1 MVGSRKSGSMEN
13 NENEGWR
20 GFRID
25 QITNKVKISV
35 PRLLP
40 NIFTVNA
47 GSNDCV
53 QNFEIDTAGERIS
66 EMLEYLWTTSS
77 GSTVILSTLL
87 PNLDGKIESRVLRIN
102 EKFRE
107 MANVKAAEGR
117 KIIFEDMHSSDGP
130 KISDL
135 ADGTHPNDVGY
146 AKMAMIWR
154 GGIYEAVHKGF
165 VQRHCDYA
173 GPEIIAS

>member
-13 NENEGWR
+13 NENERWR

-35 PRLLP
+35 PHLLP

-77 GSTVILSTLL
+77 GSTSSFLLSFQIWMERLNHGSCASTR
-87 PNLDGKIESRVLRIN
+87 NFGKWQ
-102 EKFRE
+102 
-107 MANVKAAEGR
+107 
-117 KIIFEDMHSSDGP
+117 
-130 KISDL
+130 
-135 ADGTHPNDVGY
+135 T
-146 AKMAMIWR
+146 
-154 GGIYEAVHKGF
+154 
-165 VQRHCDYA
+165 
-173 GPEIIAS
+173 